1 MWEVP
6 SGPIL
11 HEDKLMVSKF
21 IFCEMGLQSLMHDST
36 PMSFP
41 LISKKVKF
49 LCSSKEATK

>member
-21 IFCEMGLQSLMHDST
+21 TFCEMGLQSLMHDST

-41 LISKKVKF
+41 LISKKFKF